1 MKRILLFLF
10 LLTSLFANA
19 REELLPADKAFAFK
33 AKVVNDKILLNWDIA
48 KGYYLYKK
56 KIKIVS
62 DHSQRLGEAQFPA
75 AKIKDDEFFGKVGI
89 YRDNVLVSV
98 PVLEGA
104 SKLIVV
110 NVEFQG
116 CADLG
121 VCYPPITKSATLK
134 VVSGNKSLIDSA
146 FNVLSKTKS
155 AMQSIVDKATPV
167 SDEPLPADQ
176 AFSYSVSAI
185 DANTLRASWKIHPEY
200 YLYHD
205 KFFIDVKGA
214 EFGDVNFPKGEIKDD
229 EFFGKIRVHTGE
241 FSVDIPLTNIESLS
255 VSFNGSLFVFVALGT
270 DFGSVLTGLI
280 VLPAVTSGNVISV
293 LFSTGG

>member
-185 DANTLRASWKIHPEY
+185 DANTLRA
-200 YLYHD
+200 
-205 KFFIDVKGA
+205 
-214 EFGDVNFPKGEIKDD
+214 
-229 EFFGKIRVHTGE
+229 
-241 FSVDIPLTNIESLS
+241 
-255 VSFNGSLFVFVALGT
+255 
-270 DFGSVLTGLI
+270 
-280 VLPAVTSGNVISV
+280 
-293 LFSTGG
+293 